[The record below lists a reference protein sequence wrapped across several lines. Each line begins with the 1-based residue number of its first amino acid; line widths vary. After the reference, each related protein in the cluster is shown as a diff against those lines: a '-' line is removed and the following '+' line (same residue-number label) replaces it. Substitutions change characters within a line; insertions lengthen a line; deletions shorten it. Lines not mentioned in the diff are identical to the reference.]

1 MLGFMK
7 RSAKTSWTEEDL
19 ARLKAHVASGGSAA
33 RAAVIFRRTVLAV
46 KQAAR
51 REGCPFPHDF
61 SMRRKLR
68 AMTEA
73 SNINLN
79 ERS

>member
-1 MLGFMK
+1 MK
-7 RSAKTSWTEEDL
+7 RLTRTSWTEDDI

-33 RAAVIFRRTVLAV
+33 RAATIFKRSILAI

-61 SMRRKLR
+61 ALRRKLR
-68 AMTEA
+68 DLIGE
-73 SNINLN
+73 S
-79 ERS
+79 

>member
-1 MLGFMK
+1 M
-7 RSAKTSWTEEDL
+7 RRPTKTSWTEDDI

-33 RAAVIFRRTVLAV
+33 RAAIIFKRSLLAI

-61 SMRRKLR
+61 SLRRKLR
-68 AMTEA
+68 ALTELR
-73 SNINLN
+73 NINLN
-79 ERS
+79 DRS